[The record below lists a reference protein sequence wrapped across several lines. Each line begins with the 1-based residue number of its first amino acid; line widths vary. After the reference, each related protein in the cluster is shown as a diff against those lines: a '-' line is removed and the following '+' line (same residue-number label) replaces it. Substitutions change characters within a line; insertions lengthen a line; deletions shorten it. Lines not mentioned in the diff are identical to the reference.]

1 MNSDGFICGCL
12 VYICIIL
19 SYFGIL
25 LEKIITRM
33 ERKRRN
39 EQEKI

>member
-1 MNSDGFICGCL
+1 MNSDGFIYACL
-12 VYICIIL
+12 VYICIML
-19 SYFGIL
+19 TYFGVL
-25 LEKIITRM
+25 LEKIITRL